1 MNSFKFLGEGMAA
14 EIERQVGLLESGEP
28 VLQETLHYDPARR
41 ELHARRSK
49 EEADDYRYFPEPD
62 LVPLEPSADDVER
75 LRAALPEL
83 PGARIARFR
92 DDLGLAA
99 HDAVDLNATPAV
111 AAYFEDVIAAGADA
125 KAASDWV
132 RNQPGAV
139 EAVPAG
145 RLAELI
151 GLISVGTITATIA
164 KQVYALLEAEP
175 GADPAELVE
184 RHGLATVGDSS
195 ELDALVAQVID
206 SNPALVE
213 QFRGGKDGVI
223 NALVGQVMKETRGR
237 ADARQVQELLRLRL

>member
-1 MNSFKFLGEGMAA
+1 
-14 EIERQVGLLESGEP
+14 
-28 VLQETLHYDPARR
+28 VLQETLHYDPAGR

-62 LVPLEPSADDVER
+62 LVPLEPSTADVER
-75 LRAALPEL
+75 LREALPEL

-92 DDLGLAA
+92 DELGLAT
-99 HDAVDLNATPAV
+99 HDAVDLNATPAI
-111 AAYFEDVIAAGADA
+111 AAYFEDVVAAGADP

-139 EAVPAG
+139 ESVPPA

-151 GLISVGTITATIA
+151 GLIGAGAITATIA

-175 GADPAELVE
+175 GASPAELVE
-184 RHGLATVGDSS
+184 RDGLATVGDSS
-195 ELDALVAQVID
+195 ELDALVAQAIEA
-206 SNPALVE
+206 NPALVE

-223 NALVGQVMKETRGR
+223 NALVGQVMKQTRGR
-237 ADARQVQELLRLRL
+237 ADARQVQELLRSRL